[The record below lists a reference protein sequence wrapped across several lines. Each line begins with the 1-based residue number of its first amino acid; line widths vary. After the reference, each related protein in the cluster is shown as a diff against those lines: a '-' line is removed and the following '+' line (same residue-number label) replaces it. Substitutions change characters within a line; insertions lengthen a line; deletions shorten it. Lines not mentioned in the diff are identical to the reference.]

1 MQFNSY
7 NYIIIGAGSAGCV
20 LANRLSA
27 DPEINVLLIE
37 SGPSDKTWKTSMPAA
52 LLYTMHDPKYNY
64 LYETE
69 PEPFMNNRKMFCP
82 RGKMLGGSSSHNG
95 MVHVRGNPMDFENW
109 AQKDLKSWNYNN
121 VLPYFKKSESIEG
134 LDETY
139 RNRSGPL
146 KLSRSSEGN
155 ELSKVYL
162 EAAEQA
168 GYEINNDMNGYKQ
181 EGFGLMDTTIYGGR
195 RQSTSVTYLHP
206 VINRRNLTVIT
217 NTIVNK
223 VIIENNKAVGVEC
236 TAGREIKKIYADNEV
251 ILSAGAINSPQLLM
265 LSGIGSAEELKK
277 LDISVQHDL
286 RGVGENLQDHLE
298 TYLQYE
304 CTKPVTLYTS
314 YNPIRMAFIG
324 IEWFIFKSGVAA
336 YSNLETGGFVR
347 SNDMVDYPNIQYHFF
362 PSLVLDH
369 GRQSP
374 SSHSFQAHVGPMRP
388 TSRGHVKL
396 KSNNPSA
403 SPAIQ
408 FNYMQ
413 TEHDLK
419 EMRDG
424 IKIAREIFHQKAF
437 DKYRGKEINPGINS
451 SSEGD
456 LNEFIKNKG
465 DTAYHPSCTCKMGK
479 DELSVVDEELKVY
492 GIENLRVVDASI
504 MPNIITGNLNATT
517 VMIAEKASDLIL
529 KKETLPD
536 VETSFYRAS

>member
-1 MQFNSY
+1 MIRQEEKTNQIFNGDCLTELDKVQDKSVQLVLIDPPYNIGKDQWDNFGIVKKGYQNHRESY
-7 NYIIIGAGSAGCV
+7 TGESYYDFMEKVFIKLESKLKDNGSFFFFHNDFRIMSKLDLIIDEKTKLIQRNFLVWNKRFDSAKKKGFLDGFVVKGGLTCFNKMAEYM
-20 LANRLSA
+20 LFYTFDNSWKLRQKRL
-27 DPEINVLLIE
+27 ELNIN
-37 SGPSDKTWKTSMPAA
+37 
-52 LLYTMHDPKYNY
+52 
-64 LYETE
+64 
-69 PEPFMNNRKMFCP
+69 
-82 RGKMLGGSSSHNG
+82 
-95 MVHVRGNPMDFENW
+95 
-109 AQKDLKSWNYNN
+109 
-121 VLPYFKKSESIEG
+121 
-134 LDETY
+134 
-139 RNRSGPL
+139 
-146 KLSRSSEGN
+146 
-155 ELSKVYL
+155 
-162 EAAEQA
+162 
-168 GYEINNDMNGYKQ
+168 
-181 EGFGLMDTTIYGGR
+181 
-195 RQSTSVTYLHP
+195 QST
-206 VINRRNLTVIT
+206 IA
-217 NTIVNK
+217 K
-223 VIIENNKAVGVEC
+223 
-236 TAGREIKKIYADNEV
+236 EIKSKT
-251 ILSAGAINSPQLLM
+251 G
-265 LSGIGSAEELKK
+265 K
-277 LDISVQHDL
+277 
-286 RGVGENLQDHLE
+286 
-298 TYLQYE
+298 
-304 CTKPVTLYTS
+304 VT
-314 YNPIRMAFIG
+314 G
-324 IEWFIFKSGVAA
+324 W

-451 SSEGD
+451 SAESD